1 MTDKRDSAHSSGNG
15 NNTTNTV
22 TNIAIKV
29 MVTAVYFFFVIVLSV
44 WFSNLGY
51 TGIGEVIG
59 FVSLISEVIKV

>member
-1 MTDKRDSAHSSGNG
+1 
-15 NNTTNTV
+15 
-22 TNIAIKV
+22 